1 MKKLS
6 LILGCVLLFAGIA
19 QAAEKPVIRIGARVF
34 TEQTL
39 LAEITSQYLR
49 TKGYDTRVT
58 GGLGSNLARSA
69 QESGQLD
76 LIWEYTGVSLVAYNH
91 VDEKLDSEQSYARVK
106 ELDAKKGLV
115 WLSPSRFSNT
125 YALALPEKVAQEHP
139 EINSISDLTQAV
151 ASKAD
156 AHLLVA
162 LDTEFANR
170 SDGLAG
176 MVKLYDMNL
185 TRKNTRQMDAGL
197 VYTALRNGQV
207 FAGLVYTTD
216 GRLNAFKLKL
226 LEDDKHYFPD
236 YTAAPVVRQVYL
248 DAHPQLADDL
258 KPLAALFDDE
268 TMRQLNARVD
278 VDHESPSAVAA
289 DFLRQHPI
297 NYRGE
302 DMEFLN
308 AFSHLD
314 WAQVLHLTGQHI
326 TLVGIAVILAILI
339 GVPLGI
345 LMTRFPTLAGP
356 LQASATVLLT
366 VPSIALFGLLLPF
379 YSKFGQGLGPMPA
392 ITAVFLYSLLPI
404 MRNTYLALTGVEPGI
419 REAARGIGMT
429 FGQRLRMVELPIAVP
444 VILAGVRTAVVMN
457 IGVMTIAATIGAGGL
472 GVLILASISRSDMSM
487 LIVGAVLVSLLAIFA
502 DLLLQWLQRSLTPK
516 GLLK

>member
-6 LILGCVLLFAGIA
+6 LILGCVLLLAGIA

-125 YALALPEKVAQEHP
+125 YALALPEKVAEEHP
-139 EINSISDLTQAV
+139 EINSISDLTNAM
-151 ASKAD
+151 AEDTKE
-156 AHLLVA
+156 HRLVA

-197 VYTALRNGQV
+197 VYT
-207 FAGLVYTTD
+207 TD

-226 LEDDKHYFPD
+226 LADDKHYFPD

-248 DAHPQLADDL
+248 DAHPQLAADL
-258 KPLAALFDDE
+258 APLAALFDDK
-268 TMRQLNARVD
+268 TMRELNARVD

-297 NYRGE
+297 N
-302 DMEFLN
+302 
-308 AFSHLD
+308 
-314 WAQVLHLTGQHI
+314 
-326 TLVGIAVILAILI
+326 
-339 GVPLGI
+339 
-345 LMTRFPTLAGP
+345 
-356 LQASATVLLT
+356 
-366 VPSIALFGLLLPF
+366 
-379 YSKFGQGLGPMPA
+379 
-392 ITAVFLYSLLPI
+392 
-404 MRNTYLALTGVEPGI
+404 
-419 REAARGIGMT
+419 
-429 FGQRLRMVELPIAVP
+429 
-444 VILAGVRTAVVMN
+444 
-457 IGVMTIAATIGAGGL
+457 
-472 GVLILASISRSDMSM
+472 
-487 LIVGAVLVSLLAIFA
+487 
-502 DLLLQWLQRSLTPK
+502 
-516 GLLK
+516 